1 MNPISNPF
9 SPGAGTPPPDLVGRA
24 SLLDNI
30 DILLG
35 RLKANRSVQN
45 ILLTGLRGVGKTVLL
60 TETRRK
66 ARRLAL
72 ESIYF
77 EASEEKGLSESLMSP
92 LKNVLFDLDRME
104 GAKQAVRKGLVALRN
119 FLGTIHLDVGPFGL
133 DIAPQQGLA
142 DSGDLESDLTSLFL
156 CVGEAAA
163 EKSTAIVFVI
173 DEVQCLPGKDF
184 GALIMALHRMQQER
198 LPVGMVGAGLPIL
211 PSLAG
216 TAKSYA
222 ERLFQFPKVG
232 ALDPDSCDEA
242 IRNPFREAGVEVLD
256 EALDLVRARTK
267 GYPYFVQEWGYQLWN
282 GAKGATIGESDVHAV
297 NKFALQRL
305 DDNFFRVRMER
316 LTDGERAFLRAMSRV
331 NDEPIR
337 IAQVAKE
344 LQLPVTSLG
353 PRRGSLIKK
362 GMIYSP
368 AHGEIAFTVPLF
380 NEYLLRNP
388 V

>member
-9 SPGAGTPPPDLVGRA
+9 SPGAGTPPPNLVGRTA
-24 SLLDNI
+24 LLEDI

-35 RLKANRSVQN
+35 RLKESRSVQN

-72 ESIYF
+72 ECIYF

-119 FLGTIHLDVGPFGL
+119 FLGTIHLDIGPFGL

-163 EKSTAIVFVI
+163 EKSTAIVFVV

-198 LPVGMVGAGLPIL
+198 LPIGMVGAGLPIL

-256 EALDLVRARTK
+256 DALALVRDRTK

-282 GAKGATIGESDVHAV
+282 RASGAPIRESDVRAV
-297 NKFALQRL
+297 DSPALRRL
-305 DDNFFRVRMER
+305 DENFFRVRMER
-316 LTDGERAFLRAMSRV
+316 LTEGERAFLRAMSRV
-331 NDEPIR
+331 KAEPIR

-344 LQLPVTSLG
+344 LGLPVTSLG

-362 GMIYSP
+362 GMVYSP
-368 AHGEIAFTVPLF
+368 AYGEIAFTVPLF
-380 NEYLLRNP
+380 GDYLRRN
-388 V
+388 